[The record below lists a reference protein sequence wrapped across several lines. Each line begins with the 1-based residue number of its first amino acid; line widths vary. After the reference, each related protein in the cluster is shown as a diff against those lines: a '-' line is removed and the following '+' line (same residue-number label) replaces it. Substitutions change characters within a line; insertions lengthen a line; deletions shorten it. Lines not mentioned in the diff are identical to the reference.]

1 MKTQIK
7 SYVRQMTSA
16 TKNAILAIR
25 RSLSSMLES
34 IDVIDRNLHKMEEDI
49 TPKMITKT
57 ILLTGDCDVGKTSFI
72 EKLKTDQ
79 VCYEYIP
86 TDCISS
92 YDIVDNDRNMFYII
106 YDMTGETKKEQ
117 PKDMFHWFDNVDHI
131 IVMCS
136 IEKYSSFKSLKEWME
151 QFSYFKKP
159 FSVLI
164 NKCDLSE
171 TVSMKKEDK
180 CEKRLQNVIKKYDA
194 NTSYISIY
202 YNSKDELLQTLYK
215 LVNN

>member
-1 MKTQIK
+1 
-7 SYVRQMTSA
+7 MTSA

-25 RSLSSMLES
+25 RSLSSMLET
-34 IDVIDRNLHKMEEDI
+34 IDVIDKNLHKMEEDLI
-49 TPKMITKT
+49 PKMITKT
-57 ILLTGDCDVGKTSFI
+57 ILLTGDCDVGKTSLI
-72 EKLKTDQ
+72 EKIKTGE
-79 VCYEYIP
+79 VNYEYIP

-92 YDIVDNDRNMFYII
+92 YDIVDNDRNIFYTI
-106 YDMTGETKKEQ
+106 YDMTGEIKEH
-117 PKDMFHWFDNVDHI
+117 PTDMFHWFDNVDHI
-131 IVMCS
+131 IIMCS

-151 QFSYFKKP
+151 QFSYFRKP

-180 CEKRLQNVIKKYDA
+180 CEKRLQNVIKKYEV

-215 LVNN
+215 LVK

>member
-1 MKTQIK
+1 
-7 SYVRQMTSA
+7 MTSA

-34 IDVIDRNLHKMEEDI
+34 IDVIDKNLHQMEEEI
-49 TPKMITKT
+49 IPKMMTKT

-72 EKLKTDQ
+72 EKMKTNQ

-92 YDIVDNDRNMFYII
+92 YDIVDNDRSMCYTI
-106 YDMTGETKKEQ
+106 YDMSGESKKEY
-117 PKDMFHWFDNVDHI
+117 PSDMLYWFDNVDHI

-136 IEKYSSFKSLKEWME
+136 IENYHSFKSLNEWME
-151 QFSYFKKP
+151 QFSYFRKP
-159 FSVLI
+159 FSILI

-171 TVSMKKEDK
+171 SISMKKEEK
-180 CEKRLQNVIKKYDA
+180 CEKKLQNVIKKYDV
-194 NTSYISIY
+194 NTSYISNY
-202 YNSKDELLQTLYK
+202 HNSKDELLTSLYN
-215 LVNN
+215 LVDK